1 MVMKRGL
8 DQTTA
13 WLMAVMATGVLFSA
27 GYGVSK
33 WLGRHSTPTGH
44 GEESAAHESHGDHDA
59 SAEHE
64 EHGAKGEHEE
74 HGAKGEHEEH
84 GAKGEHD
91 EHGAKAEHGEHSAK
105 PDHEGH
111 GAKPDE
117 HDGDHSPKGEHA
129 EAKPHWDYKGSQGPG
144 HWGELGEEYKLC
156 ATGKHQ
162 SPIDIES
169 PSGNAKL
176 LPIKFHYQDADTVV
190 VNNGHTVQLNFPRG
204 NFVEID
210 GDHFDLKQL
219 HFHTPSEHKVSG
231 AGYDLEMHLVHQ
243 NAQGHLAVVGVL
255 FEEGPANKALAK
267 LWSELPSSGEKLP
280 EPLLMNPKSLLPPRQ
295 VYYHYPGSLTTPPCS
310 EGVAWYVLT
319 QPTTISSKQHEVFT
333 KVIQFN
339 SRPVQAINGRTLVKS
354 AR

>member
-59 SAEHE
+59 SA
-64 EHGAKGEHEE
+64 
-74 HGAKGEHEEH
+74 EHEEH

>member
-59 SAEHE
+59 SA
-64 EHGAKGEHEE
+64 EHEE

>member
-1 MVMKRGL
+1 MKRGL

-33 WLGRHSTPTGH
+33 WVGRHSTPTGH

-64 EHGAKGEHEE
+64 EHGAK
-74 HGAKGEHEEH
+74 A
-84 GAKGEHD
+84 EHD
-91 EHGAKAEHGEHSAK
+91 EHGAKAEHDEHGAKAEHDEHGAK

-111 GAKPDE
+111 GAKPEE

-162 SPIDIES
+162 SPSPIDIES